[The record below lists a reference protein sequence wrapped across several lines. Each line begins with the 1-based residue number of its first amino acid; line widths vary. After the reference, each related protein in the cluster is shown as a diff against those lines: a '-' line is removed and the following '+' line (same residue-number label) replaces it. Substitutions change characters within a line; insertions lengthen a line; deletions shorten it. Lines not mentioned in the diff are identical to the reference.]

1 MSAQEPNSSFNG
13 ESSPP
18 DGASWQLI
26 KSTLNQITVEPAAL
40 RARVV
45 AEIEGLDSPTSALT
59 NAQAPNH
66 RTVASSH
73 RLAAT
78 VASLTAMLVLSIS
91 LSGLLDEP
99 SRHVRIAGA
108 ELMDSILKTSEDD
121 WQVVVVKVPEAS
133 QARIR
138 DSISNSGLKTG
149 MDVHSVDCTHPAASP
164 KQPDLLISS
173 ADSAATV
180 LDLVDKATGG
190 LGTAEV
196 VDMDRERLL
205 SCFVESMQSPSA
217 SEKYFGQMLIL
228 QRDSMKLDAL
238 KIPGGIGRTDS
249 VPARMKPI
257 LVVLTSKEVANLGP
271 QGAVKGR
278 ELPIAVLL

>member
-1 MSAQEPNSSFNG
+1 MSAQKSNDSFDA
-13 ESSPP
+13 ESLP
-18 DGASWQLI
+18 DDGSWQLI
-26 KSTLNQITVEPAAL
+26 KATLNQIPVEPAGL
-40 RARVV
+40 REGVV
-45 AEIEGLDSPTSALT
+45 AEIQDLENLTST
-59 NAQAPNH
+59 PAPNR
-66 RTVASSH
+66 RTVASTH

-99 SRHVRIAGA
+99 SRHVRVAGA
-108 ELMDSILKTSEDD
+108 ELMASILKTSEDD

-138 DSISNSGLKTG
+138 DSISTSALKTG
-149 MDVHSVDCTHPAASP
+149 MDVHSVDATNAAASP

-180 LDLVDKATGG
+180 LDLVDRATGG
-190 LGTAEV
+190 VATAEI

-228 QRDSMKLDAL
+228 QRDSLKLDSM
-238 KIPGGIGRTDS
+238 KIPSGISRTDS
-249 VPARMKPI
+249 LPAGMKPI

-271 QGAVKGR
+271 QGAVQGR